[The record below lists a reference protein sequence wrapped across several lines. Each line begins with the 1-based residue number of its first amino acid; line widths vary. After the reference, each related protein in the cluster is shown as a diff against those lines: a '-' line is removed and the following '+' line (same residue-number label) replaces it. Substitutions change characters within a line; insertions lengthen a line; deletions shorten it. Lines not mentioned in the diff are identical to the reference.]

1 MDNKE
6 RINILLLCCADILSL
21 VQLERL
27 AELSSNDHLIIDDN
41 IIEKLEITLELI
53 IGMNSKCR
61 RKSIKYIDKI
71 LDLVYIDTDKKI
83 YSLDMY
89 YNIVSRI
96 GDNKITWSP
105 DILDI

>member
-6 RINILLLCCADILSL
+6 RIDILLLCCTDILSL
-21 VQLERL
+21 AQLQRL
-27 AELSSNDHLIIDDN
+27 TELCSNDNLIIDDN

-53 IGMNSKCR
+53 IGMNGKCR
-61 RKSIKYIDKI
+61 RKSLKYIDMI
-71 LDLVYIDTDKKI
+71 LDLVYIDTDNKI
-83 YSLDMY
+83 TRLDMY

-96 GDNKITWSP
+96 KDNKITWSP